1 MATLLSK
8 IWPAASI
15 ERMAETYDRGSTL
28 EVVLPARWLSRVRSI
43 SESQLELTDDDGVKH
58 RVQLDEPVDPLSTTV
73 RGYGDLKLLT
83 LAKAAPALTRTPQAS
98 GHAGQPVR
106 AH

>member
-1 MATLLSK
+1 MASLFSK

-15 ERMAETYDRGSTL
+15 ERLAETYDRGSTL
-28 EVVLPARWLSRVRSI
+28 EVVLPGRWLSRVRSI

-58 RVQLDEPVDPLSTTV
+58 RVRLDEPVDPLSTTV

-83 LAKAAPALTRTPQAS
+83 LAKAAPTLSRAPLATGQ
-98 GHAGQPVR
+98 AGQAIR